1 VLQQQQSLR
10 SSKNFSG
17 YGNSGISSGVGGCE
31 GVIDLGDEGV
41 IGFGD
46 EGGVIGDEG
55 VIGFGNEGGVI
66 GDEGVIGF
74 GDEGGVIGDVVVS
87 FLVDFGRPQTSD
99 SVELTN
105 SSFGLLG
112 SHICA
117 FISGDTICDGDGEVG
132 EVGDGDGEVGN
143 GNTGPKGDCS
153 PSWA

>member
-1 VLQQQQSLR
+1 MLQQQQQSLR

-46 EGGVIGDEG
+46 EGGVI
-55 VIGFGNEGGVI
+55 
-66 GDEGVIGF
+66 

>member
-55 VIGFGNEGGVI
+55 VIGFGDEGGVI
-66 GDEGVIGF
+66 GDE
-74 GDEGGVIGDVVVS
+74 GVIGDVVVS

-117 FISGDTICDGDGEVG
+117 FISGETICDGDGEVG

-153 PSWA
+153 SSWA

>member
-1 VLQQQQSLR
+1 MLQQQQSLR

-46 EGGVIGDEG
+46 EGGVIGDEA
-55 VIGFGNEGGVI
+55 
-66 GDEGVIGF
+66 
-74 GDEGGVIGDVVVS
+74 VIGDVVVS

-117 FISGDTICDGDGEVG
+117 FISGETICDGDGEVG

-153 PSWA
+153 SSWA

>member
-55 VIGFGNEGGVI
+55 VIGFGDEGGVI
-66 GDEGVIGF
+66 GDE
-74 GDEGGVIGDVVVS
+74 GVIGDVVVS

-153 PSWA
+153 SSWA